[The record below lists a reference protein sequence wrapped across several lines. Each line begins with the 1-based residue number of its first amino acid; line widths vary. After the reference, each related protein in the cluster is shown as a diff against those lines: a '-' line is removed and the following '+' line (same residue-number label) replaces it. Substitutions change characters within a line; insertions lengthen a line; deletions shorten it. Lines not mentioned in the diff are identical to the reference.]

1 MNRTHPD
8 VMSGVFNVQEWDMA
22 DQTSGSEGTAGNAN
36 AAAGGIVPWIVVG
49 LISCVVGSLVP
60 FGMAM
65 LTAPAAAHGTDGSEE
80 APGVD
85 LDSGHDGG
93 HGGGH
98 GSGHGSAEKS
108 GHGSDHGKGAAGT
121 GSSSPNKGAMAFISY
136 GDVTVNLDE
145 QRLNRYLRIK
155 IVLQTRRADESAV
168 KAAINEKELLL
179 RNWLVSHLSD
189 KELDEIRGKAGQN
202 MLRREIRDYFNATL
216 FPDHVERVYDVLF
229 QEFNV
234 Q

>member
-1 MNRTHPD
+1 MNRIPLM
-8 VMSGVFNVQEWDMA
+8 VRQEVFNVQECDMA
-22 DQTSGSEGTAGNAN
+22 DQTSGSEGTAG
-36 AAAGGIVPWIVVG
+36 AAKASSGGIVPWIIVG

-60 FGMAM
+60 FAMAM
-65 LTAPAAAHGTDGSEE
+65 LNAPAAAHGTDGSEDG
-80 APGVD
+80 AGVD
-85 LDSGHDGG
+85 IDS
-93 HGGGH
+93 GH
-98 GSGHGSAEKS
+98 GSGHGSSDSKS
-108 GHGSDHGKGAAGT
+108 GHGSDHGKGAGGT

-168 KAAINEKELLL
+168 KAAISEKELLL

-202 MLRREIRDYFNATL
+202 MLRREIRDYFNASL